1 MTQDHALSHQKKS
14 SCLENGTSSCFDL
27 KSLPSSVKESLLP
40 NSDPKV
46 IEEQILNGTWF
57 SSAGMH
63 KFILKSMTSLLVTT
77 LPNFMFWKNDI
88 VCIDDSNCK
97 WELAVWLQTKN
108 CVNQSDDVTNVFW
121 WRHLSHI
128 WKRVFDQTK
137 LFNALRISASSSFRG
152 SKISSSPLPKTCN
165 VFLYDAIILKK

>member
-1 MTQDHALSHQKKS
+1 MKPRKIYNKLKFGSMTQDHALSHQKKS

-63 KFILKSMTSLLVTT
+63 KFPKNNNFLK
-77 LPNFMFWKNDI
+77 
-88 VCIDDSNCK
+88 
-97 WELAVWLQTKN
+97 
-108 CVNQSDDVTNVFW
+108 
-121 WRHLSHI
+121 
-128 WKRVFDQTK
+128 
-137 LFNALRISASSSFRG
+137 
-152 SKISSSPLPKTCN
+152 
-165 VFLYDAIILKK
+165 II